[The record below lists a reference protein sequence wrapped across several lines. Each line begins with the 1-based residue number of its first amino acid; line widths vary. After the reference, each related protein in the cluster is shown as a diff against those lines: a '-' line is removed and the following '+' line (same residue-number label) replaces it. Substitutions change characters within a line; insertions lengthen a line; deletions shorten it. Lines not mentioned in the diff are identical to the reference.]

1 MATVEARRYGPACQP
16 VQDDKRVAACQ
27 DDRNDDVGGF
37 SLADT
42 RADDVYGRAQR
53 DAIFLDR
60 VREAH
65 GGRWDVLDA
74 LWWESRPLDAAP
86 SGAPAP
92 AAELRELQRRLF
104 SQGGDAGGD
113 HATTVVMRE
122 LETTIAAERA
132 AIKDAIEQAQSQ
144 PGKRPPHQTDVEIT
158 HLFDLEPGL
167 EVGSS
172 GPTSPVL
179 GTAAP
184 KRNLAVAFSIAAAL
198 VGGVV
203 VGTQLTGGTAD
214 AAPPLASPSPTARPT
229 VNVGALAPVEVF
241 ERAQETWDIPDLAL
255 PPIFDAASF
264 RSLNHHPPESTYQPP
279 AKIYAARMTSNLMCL
294 VAVISADD
302 YVSTCTLERNFPITG
317 LRVYWKAPMETMPI
331 EGGDPVSMATDQ
343 HAVWSTDGS
352 LMWGSTG

>member
-1 MATVEARRYGPACQP
+1 MTGTMML
-16 VQDDKRVAACQ
+16 
-27 DDRNDDVGGF
+27 GGI
-37 SLADT
+37 SLAET

-53 DAIFLDR
+53 DATFLDR
-60 VREAH
+60 VRDAH

-74 LWWESRPLDAAP
+74 LWWESRPLEVAP
-86 SGAPAP
+86 SGTPAP

-113 HATTVVMRE
+113 PATTASMRE
-122 LETTIAAERA
+122 LETTISAERA
-132 AIKDAIEQAQSQ
+132 AIKDAIEHAQSTSAGL
-144 PGKRPPHQTDVEIT
+144 PRQTDAEIT
-158 HLFDLEPGL
+158 RLFDLEQGPEAGISASI
-167 EVGSS
+167 SS
-172 GPTSPVL
+172 
-179 GTAAP
+179 AP
-184 KRNLAVAFSIAAAL
+184 SDAPAPRRNLAVALSIAAAL

-214 AAPPLASPSPTARPT
+214 AAPPVASLSPTARPT

-317 LRVYWKAPMETMPI
+317 LRVYWKAPMELMPI
-331 EGGDPVSMATDQ
+331 EGGDPVSMARDQ